1 MAHAPTTS
9 RCSACIPGAPPAPP
23 RTLFP
28 TFVFTA
34 LALAVTLGVS
44 TGGWAIWRMAFASG
58 TVLASHLQLHAHVQ
72 LLGFAGLLILGVA
85 LHALPRILG
94 VPPPSRRVLFTVLV
108 GVGGGALLRAI
119 GQPLAPWAAG
129 RFLSLLSGALELV
142 GIFAFAS
149 WALPVLGARRASSDD
164 PLSLHVF
171 LGTIWAVLAALLSG
185 MQSLFLA
192 GHAESEIPGS
202 LVEPFYAVA
211 LYGLILSFVFG
222 FASRMVPAFLG
233 LPRPSGKSAR
243 PVAALQAAGVLL
255 LAAAWIPGFLP
266 ASRGLTLVGTLLLV
280 AAVLLF
286 LAASRIL
293 LPFAKAPGAL
303 SLRAPFAFLGLFA
316 AISVAACVGEL
327 SGAAVHKFVWDGAR
341 HVFTIGFLTLLILGM
356 SLRIVPAFTGRTLAR
371 PREARLALAL
381 VFAAAVVRALQI
393 PVALGLGGLPLYR
406 LVGTTGIFA
415 TAGFLLWAHVLIAT
429 LRPRPARPPF
439 APATSLPVRT
449 ARASFGA
456 SLSSISP

>member
-1 MAHAPTTS
+1 MAHAQTTPC
-9 RCSACIPGAPPAPP
+9 CSSCAPGAAPVPP

-28 TFVFTA
+28 TFVFSA
-34 LALAVTLGVS
+34 LTLAVTLGVS
-44 TGGWAIWRMAFASG
+44 TGGWAIWRMAFATG

-94 VPPPSRRVLFTVLV
+94 IASPSRRVVLAV
-108 GVGGGALLRAI
+108 LLGVGGGALLRAI
-119 GQPLAPWAAG
+119 GQPLAPWATG
-129 RFLSLLSGALELV
+129 RFLSLLSGALELTGV
-142 GIFAFAS
+142 LAFAA
-149 WALPVLGARRASSDD
+149 WALPVLSVRRTSSD

-171 LGTIWAVLAALLSG
+171 LGTVWAVLAAVLSG
-185 MQSLFLA
+185 AQSLFLA

-211 LYGLILSFVFG
+211 LYGLVLSFVFG

-233 LPRPSGKSAR
+233 LPRPSAKSAR

-255 LAAAWIPGFLP
+255 LAAAWNPGFLP
-266 ASRGLTLVGTLLLV
+266 ASRGLTLLGTLLLA

-293 LPFAKAPGAL
+293 SPFAKAPGAL

-316 AISVAACVGEL
+316 VISVAACIGEL

-341 HVFTIGFLTLLILGM
+341 HVYTIGFLTLLILGM
-356 SLRIVPAFTGRTLAR
+356 SLRIVPAFTGRILAR

-381 VFAAAVVRALQI
+381 VSAAAVVRALQI
-393 PVALGLGGLPLYR
+393 PVAFGFGGLPLYR
-406 LVGTTGIFA
+406 LVGTTGVFA
-415 TAGFLLWAHVLIAT
+415 TAGFLLWAHVLVAT
-429 LRPRPARPPF
+429 LRPRAART
-439 APATSLPVRT
+439 AITSPMGLPVRT
-449 ARASFGA
+449 A
-456 SLSSISP
+456 